1 MPTAAELRAY
11 AERRARELGAD
22 PQEILAIGE
31 RESANFNP
39 NIRDSPRGAIG
50 PMQLMPDTARGL
62 GVNPRDPYQ
71 NIDGGIRYY
80 QQQRQR
86 FGSPILAAA
95 AYNAGPGA
103 VRRHG
108 GVPPFRETQ
117 DYVAGFPGPRVRRG
131 RGGAAPAAQVANSDD
146 IFGFSGNGGGQGQAA
161 PAPAQAQNSDDIFG
175 FAPERPARQR
185 RPANVPPAPPPM
197 SGATAS
203 GPVRPMTPADRQQI
217 DPQALLTFTQTHDPG
232 AVARIAPAPRRTPPS
247 GFSGAQASRTL
258 PPTAIASAVQSMPL
272 LPAILGAATAGI
284 EAGTRAARPGPP
296 APRSTYQQSGPP
308 GSALRAHLRY
318 GGPPIETANPFTG
331 ERAPQ
336 ARTIVPQ
343 MLSNMGVGDELSG
356 GATYLMQGG
365 ENLVRRATGQPIE
378 IGATDA
384 YHAAAERDRAEQ
396 RQYAQDRPAMNIAS
410 SALGVATAGAPNAA
424 RQTFLAGSSLAGR
437 MLRGGIQAAKANLPF
452 AAASAE
458 GNPVERIP
466 QVGASTATAFGLGG
480 MLQGVAEGAGALG
493 RARSAAPRSPQRQLS
508 DRGVPLTMGQMAGGA
523 VQRVEDAS
531 TSVPLFG
538 DAIRARQTE
547 SIRGF
552 NRAALNQTLEPI
564 GGALPKNV
572 PVGREGLRYAET
584 RISDHYRST
593 LNGVTVAPDN
603 VFRAA
608 VSQAEARVTSPE
620 MQSQLR
626 AVLDDTIGA
635 RFSGTVTGDAWKQV
649 DSELSAAIRSA
660 DNGSSMSPA
669 MRQLRT
675 ALQDVRTAFR
685 STLERTNP
693 TAYAGVRQADEA
705 TANLVRIREASQKTG
720 TARRDGVFTP
730 AELSGAVRA
739 GDSSADNRQ
748 FARGDALMQDLTEP
762 GMQVLPPTV
771 PDSGTAIRSV
781 YSMMMPTAAAAAG
794 GGALGQNP
802 LLTALIPLGLSAAG
816 AAVYSK
822 TLQGLLNV
830 VYRAGSPGKAEGAIR
845 QLATLARTN
854 PALLPLVDQLRGSG
868 GQPGGSQGPP
878 RSLPPPTSQPAPNA
892 RFPMSASQ

>member
-22 PQEILAIGE
+22 PQEILAIGD
-31 RESANFNP
+31 RESSGFNP

-50 PMQLMPDTARGL
+50 VMQLMPDTARGL
-62 GVNPRDPYQ
+62 GVDPRDPFQ
-71 NIDGGIRYY
+71 NIEGGIRYY

-185 RPANVPPAPPPM
+185 RPANVPPAPPP
-197 SGATAS
+197 AS
-203 GPVRPMTPADRQQI
+203 GRSAGQGTTGNVRPMTPADRQQI

-232 AVARIAPAPRRTPPS
+232 AVARIAPAPRRTRPGRNDPT
-247 GFSGAQASRTL
+247 GALFIRESNEALRRAGAR
-258 PPTAIASAVQSMPL
+258 PPTNPYV
-272 LPAILGAATAGI
+272 GATASS
-284 EAGTRAARPGPP
+284 TPRSP

-365 ENLVRRATGQPIE
+365 ENLARRATGQPIE

-410 SALGVATAGAPNAA
+410 SALGIATAGAPNAA
-424 RQTFLAGSSLAGR
+424 RQTFLAGGSLAGR

-466 QVGASTATAFGLGG
+466 QIGASTATAFGLGG

-493 RARSAAPRSPQRQLS
+493 RARSAARRSPQRQLS
-508 DRGVPLTMGQMAGGA
+508 DRGVPLTMGQMASGA

-531 TSVPLFG
+531 TSVPMFG

-584 RISDHYRST
+584 RISDHYQSA

-675 ALQDVRTAFR
+675 SLQDVRTAFR

-730 AELSGAVRA
+730 AELSASVRA
-739 GDSSADNRQ
+739 GDSSAGNRQ
-748 FARGDALMQDLTEP
+748 FSRGDALMQDLTEP
-762 GMQVLPPTV
+762 AMQVLPPTV